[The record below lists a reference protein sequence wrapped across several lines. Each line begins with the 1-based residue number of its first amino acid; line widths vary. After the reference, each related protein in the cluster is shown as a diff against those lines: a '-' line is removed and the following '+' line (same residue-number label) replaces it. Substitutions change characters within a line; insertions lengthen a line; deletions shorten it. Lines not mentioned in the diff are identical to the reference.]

1 MPIYLRR
8 FYLKRLQ
15 KQYKEENDAI
25 KKAQQK
31 VRRPN
36 SKNSFF

>member
-15 KQYKEENDAI
+15 KQYKAESDAI
-25 KKAQQK
+25 KKSQQK
-31 VRRPN
+31 
-36 SKNSFF
+36 SKYPKFKK

>member
-15 KQYKEENDAI
+15 KQYKEESDAL
-25 KKAQQK
+25 KKSQQK
-31 VRRPN
+31 
-36 SKNSFF
+36 SKHPKFRK

>member
-31 VRRPN
+31 VRRP
-36 SKNSFF
+36 KFKK